1 MTTVIMRLK
10 AKIMQILVAELPPNQ
25 MGAFYL
31 MRMGVEMP
39 DAVTKTDLTNIITF
53 LCKKLCW
60 VEEEEDNKSFTTDTK
75 LSPETNENDLP
86 KDISADNGKIESEIP
101 DMDWIDTLSD
111 PIEENSK
118 EERLVDG
125 DISPQASGNVVEASE
140 NGNQQDNTS
149 NDKIFTTRGHGKLRL
164 S

>member
-1 MTTVIMRLK
+1 MRLK

-75 LSPETNENDLP
+75 SSQETNANELP
-86 KDISADNGKIESEIP
+86 KDLSADNGEIESEIP
-101 DMDWIDTLSD
+101 DMDWIDALSD
-111 PIEENSK
+111 PIEENLIV
-118 EERLVDG
+118 ERLVDSET
-125 DISPQASGNVVEASE
+125 SPHPSPTVVGFSSYNRASKGM
-140 NGNQQDNTS
+140 G
-149 NDKIFTTRGHGKLRL
+149 IL
-164 S
+164 SSPFGEL